1 MSYHQANPRYLEE
14 RMKKLKIN
22 DLGRVLVLCLTEGEE
37 ENGKVHGVQ
46 MGCIQ
51 MGVNLVVCF

>member
-1 MSYHQANPRYLEE
+1 
-14 RMKKLKIN
+14 MKKLKIN